1 MVYTEVEN
9 KDFKRVQKLI
19 DTNDDGSKMC
29 KLIKDSSKAI
39 RRYVAGR
46 ILTGEGALSIEDY
59 RKKNFGRF
67 GAFANRAIE
76 LNGTYFDIIVTFI
89 KKDDIDNIVDW
100 LIDEYLNENQVYDLM
115 MYKSKKGSSDYS
127 KSIMFNYII
136 TNYIPVGD
144 REGLA
149 CDIVKIFL

>member
-29 KLIKDSSKAI
+29 KLIKDMNKAI
-39 RRYVAGR
+39 RRYVVAR
-46 ILTGEGALSIEDY
+46 RLTGEGPLSIEDY
-59 RKKNFGRF
+59 RNKNFGRYSS
-67 GAFANRAIE
+67 FANKAIE
-76 LNGTYFDIIVTFI
+76 LGATYFDIIINFVKNNEI
-89 KKDDIDNIVDW
+89 ENVIDW

-115 MYKSKKGSSDYS
+115 MYKSKNFYS
-127 KSIMFNYII
+127 YSRLLNYII
-136 TNYIPVGD
+136 LNYIPVED

>member
-19 DTNDDGSKMC
+19 DTNDDGSAMC

-46 ILTGEGALSIEDY
+46 ILTGEGPLSIEDY
-59 RKKNFGRF
+59 RKRNFGRF
-67 GAFANRAIE
+67 SSFANRAIE
-76 LNGTYFDIIVTFI
+76 LNGTYFDIIVTFL
-89 KKDDIDNIVDW
+89 KKDDIDNVVDW
-100 LIDEYLNENQVYDLM
+100 LIDDYLNENQVYDLM
-115 MYKSKKGSSDYS
+115 MYKSKKKKEYS
-127 KSIMFNYII
+127 KSVMFNYII
-136 TNYIPVGD
+136 NYIEVGD